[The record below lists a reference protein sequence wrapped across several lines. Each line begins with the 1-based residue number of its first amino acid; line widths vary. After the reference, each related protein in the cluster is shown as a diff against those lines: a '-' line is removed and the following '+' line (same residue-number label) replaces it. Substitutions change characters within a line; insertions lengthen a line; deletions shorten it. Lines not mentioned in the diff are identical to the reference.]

1 MIDAAPDSAA
11 ALAAASR
18 FFFRASICNVVDV
31 DVDVV
36 VVVRQCRVGQRGDL
50 AVRSL

>member
-31 DVDVV
+31 DVV